1 MCREIF
7 SAGAR
12 VVEKPV
18 GGALNV
24 CYGMGSFAGGGGGSY
39 ATTPAQ
45 QLPC

>member
-18 GGALNV
+18 GGASSV
-24 CYGMGSFAGGGGGSY
+24 CCGMRSFAG
-39 ATTPAQ
+39 
-45 QLPC
+45 